1 MHSQV
6 YNLDIYFTK
15 NFNYCKTFF
24 FTLFTDQ
31 SFNFNGVTVPFLN
44 AFYKI
49 QTNKGSSNQ
58 SQGVFETNNQKYS
71 PNDVKQFQQTYGL
84 SVQAAIDKKG
94 GASTTDACFS
104 RSNQVSTAP
113 DCYEGNLDLQYIM
126 GISQQT
132 NTYYWYD
139 GSGNAFLSWIISV
152 SNTKNPPMS
161 HSISWGTVE
170 QVFSQSPVLIYFL
183 LYINY
188 FPQI

>member
-1 MHSQV
+1 MHFQIH
-6 YNLDIYFTK
+6 YLDICVLVIFSYS
-15 NFNYCKTFF
+15 KTLFF
-24 FTLFTDQ
+24 FLNLFTDQ

-84 SVQAAIDKKG
+84 SIQAAIDKKG
-94 GASTTDACFS
+94 VSTTDGCFS
-104 RSNQVSTAP
+104 RNNQVSTAP

-139 GSGNAFLSWIISV
+139 GSGNAFLSWIIAV
-152 SNTKNPPMS
+152 SNTKNPPLS
-161 HSISWGTVE
+161 NSISWGTVE
-170 QVFSQSPVLIYFL
+170 QVYS
-183 LYINY
+183 
-188 FPQI
+188 